1 MPGNKKHYNHTLL
14 NAETLELV
22 RSGNDYFTRAMD
34 IIQRC
39 KYKLHLQIY
48 IFTDDSTGKDVIKA
62 LQEAVARGVKVYV
75 IVDAFGSNALSRDAI
90 HTMEKSGIEFRKF
103 SPLLVNHRIRFGRRL
118 HHKILVSDEHE
129 ALIGGI
135 NIEDKYHLKKEENT
149 PWLDYAVHIKGPICE
164 YINYLC
170 ENTWKGK
177 FYGAKMNHQ
186 RNHNHDEHKKGIAVR
201 IRQNDWVQK
210 KEGISRSLRAA
221 LKNSH
226 ESVTIIGS
234 YFLPGRRIRKL
245 LRTASARGVKIK
257 LILQGV
263 SDVSLV
269 RKASVWWYAWL
280 LRNKIEIYE
289 WGQTVLHGKIMLV
302 DNSWASVG
310 SYNINHLSDYD
321 SIETNVDTR
330 DPVFCN
336 TVKEEMDRVMRS
348 SHKVTSPEYHQKMK
362 PLTQFSCWLSFHT
375 VRILFGIQ
383 SLLLSKE

>member
-1 MPGNKKHYNHTLL
+1 MAGNKKHHYHHLL
-14 NAETLELV
+14 DAEKLELV
-22 RSGNDYFTRAMD
+22 RSGNDYFTRALD

-39 KYKLHLQIY
+39 KHKLHLQIY
-48 IFTDDSTGKDVIKA
+48 IFTDDSTGKAVIKA
-62 LQEAVARGVKVYV
+62 LQDAVARGVKVYV
-75 IVDAFGSNALSRDAI
+75 VVDAFGSNALSRDAI
-90 HTMEKSGIEFRKF
+90 RTMEKSGIDFRKF
-103 SPLLVNHRIRFGRRL
+103 SPLFVNHRIRFGRRL

-129 ALIGGI
+129 ALLGGI
-135 NIEDKYHLKKEENT
+135 NIEDKYHLKKEHNT
-149 PWLDYAVHIKGPICE
+149 PWLDYAVYIKGPICE

-177 FYGAKMNHQ
+177 FYGARMDHHSH
-186 RNHNHDEHKKGIAVR
+186 RHNEHKKGIAVR

-210 KEGISRSLRAA
+210 KEGISRSLRTA
-221 LKNSH
+221 LKNANQ
-226 ESVTIIGS
+226 SVSIIGS
-234 YFLPGRRIRKL
+234 YFLPGRRIRKQ

-263 SDVSLV
+263 SDVSLA

-289 WGQTVLHGKIMLV
+289 WNQTVLHGKIMLV
-302 DNSWASVG
+302 DDNWASVG

-330 DPVFCN
+330 DTVFCSK
-336 TVKEEMDRVMRS
+336 VKEEMERVMKL
-348 SHKVTSPEYHQKMK
+348 SHYVTSSEYHQKMK
-362 PLTQFSCWLSFHT
+362 PLQQFSCWLAFHT